1 MFAWRAFPQEP
12 GASPGAYLTVPALA
26 RSGIRVAFTTRHGGR
41 SDAPFDSLNLSYASG
56 DDPERV
62 RANRR
67 RALAAVGGALESWTG
82 ARQVHS
88 ATPAHADAGRRGA
101 GWSSPADV
109 IPDADAVWT
118 DTPDVTVVV
127 LTADC
132 VPIVLADPSGR
143 RVGAV
148 HAGWRGLLAGV
159 VERTVDAMGEAG
171 RLSGYVGPSIGP
183 CCYVVGD
190 EVARPAIERF
200 GDVVR
205 TSEASTRL
213 DLWACALRALADAGV
228 REVWPAALCTRCERH
243 RFFSHRA
250 GSPGRQG
257 VLARIAA

>member
-26 RSGIRVAFTTRHGGR
+26 RSGIHVAFTTRHGGR
-41 SDAPFDSLNLSYASG
+41 SDAPFDSLNLSFASG
-56 DDPERV
+56 DDPDRV
-62 RANRR
+62 QANRR
-67 RALAAVGGALESWTG
+67 RALMAVGGSLESWTG

-88 ATPAHADAGRRGA
+88 ATPAYADASRRGA
-101 GWSSPADV
+101 GWDSPASV

-118 DTPDVTVVV
+118 GSPDVTVVV

-143 RVGAV
+143 RVAAV
-148 HAGWRGLLAGV
+148 HAGWRGMIGGV
-159 VERTVDAMGEAG
+159 VERTVEAMGDAE
-171 RLSGYVGPSIGP
+171 RLVAYVGPSIGP
-183 CCYVVGD
+183 CCYEVGD
-190 EVARPAIERF
+190 DVAAPATERF

-205 TSEASTRL
+205 TAGGSTRL
-213 DLWACALRALADAGV
+213 DLWACALRALGGAGV
-228 REVWPAALCTRCERH
+228 REVWPSALCTRSENN